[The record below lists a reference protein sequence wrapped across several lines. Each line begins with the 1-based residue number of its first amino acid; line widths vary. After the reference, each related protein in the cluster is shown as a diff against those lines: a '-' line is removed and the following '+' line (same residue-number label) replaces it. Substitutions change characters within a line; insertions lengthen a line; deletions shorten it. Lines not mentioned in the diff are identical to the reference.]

1 MAAIAWADV
10 LSLPNL
16 PATPFSAPGVSVEQQ
31 NAILA
36 WVNNTDGVTG
46 LDPNAF
52 DGEGGSSLN
61 LARLYAAAHL
71 ALVGPIA
78 AIKTGSKELDLQ
90 VTYQLPPIPM
100 GAAFWYRTGFGM
112 AFWDLMMSMP
122 NLRVGFV
129 L

>member
-1 MAAIAWADV
+1 MAAVTWNDV

-16 PATPFSAPGVSVEQQ
+16 PPSIVGAPGVSVEQQ

-36 WVNNTDGVTG
+36 YVNDADGTTG
-46 LDPNAF
+46 IDPNAF

-61 LARLYAAAHL
+61 LARLYCAAHL
-71 ALVGPIA
+71 AMVGPIA
-78 AIKTGSKELDLQ
+78 GIKTGSKELDLQ
-90 VTYQLPPIPM
+90 VTYALPPIPM

-112 AFWDLMMSMP
+112 AFWQMMMSQP
-122 NLRVGFV
+122 NLRIGFV